1 MQYIII
7 WHPSFAIYTMS
18 WYNFRYILFHTCVLP
33 DNLRKSLLCCW
44 HKGCV
49 APMLKW
55 SVQTWYGRHHEVVDR
70 YGIFIPQ
77 MVICHFP
84 FMYICSV
91 LYRAIIILAY
101 IGVKSTMC
109 LPLVIGRVSVT
120 HRINFC
126 VVVLLLFFFG
136 GGAIFVLWL
145 VPNIACFSKKSLKFQ
160 FEDTKVVIRIHK
172 SKDRQHD
179 GQGRMCKIL
188 HRKLM
193 IKQHEPH

>member
-136 GGAIFVLWL
+136 GGGLSSFCDLCPILPVSLRRVWSF
-145 VPNIACFSKKSLKFQ
+145 SLK
-160 FEDTKVVIRIHK
+160 TPKW
-172 SKDRQHD
+172 
-179 GQGRMCKIL
+179 
-188 HRKLM
+188 
-193 IKQHEPH
+193 